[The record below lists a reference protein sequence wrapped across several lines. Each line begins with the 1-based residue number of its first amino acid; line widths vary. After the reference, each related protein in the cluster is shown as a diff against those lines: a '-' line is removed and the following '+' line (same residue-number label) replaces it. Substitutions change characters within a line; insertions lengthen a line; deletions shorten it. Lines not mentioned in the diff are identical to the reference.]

1 VQIRSL
7 GYVRFDVTDVDAW
20 VGFAQI
26 LGLSVA
32 AHDGGRSAALRVDEW
47 ACRISLEHAD
57 SDGLHAA
64 GWELRDLGTLE
75 AAAAELDAAG
85 VTFKELAEPELVAR
99 GIEAGIAFDDPSGNR
114 LELFCSPRVS
124 THPPALADV
133 SSFLTGEQGLGHVVL
148 PAAEME
154 QTFRFYTQVLGFRHR
169 DSMLVQPH
177 NGAPYRM
184 RFLGCNPRHHSVA
197 LTEATTPRGIRHLM
211 VNARTVTDVGRAFDR
226 CRSAGAE
233 LRTTIGQHS
242 NDLMISFY
250 VASPGGIEIEF
261 AAQGQDVDDRI
272 WNTRELTEFKI
283 WGYEPLS

>member
-1 VQIRSL
+1 MQIRSL

-20 VGFAQI
+20 VAFAEI

-57 SDGLHAA
+57 SDRLHAA
-64 GWELRDLGTLE
+64 GWELRDLVTLE
-75 AAAAELDAAG
+75 AAAAELDSAG
-85 VTFKELAEPELVAR
+85 VTFKELAEPEVAAR

-124 THPPALADV
+124 THPPVLADV

-177 NGAPYRM
+177 QGAPYRM

-211 VNARTVTDVGRAFDR
+211 VNAAHGDRRGQGVRPVPVSGRGAPHDHRAALERPDDLVLRGITRGNRDR
-226 CRSAGAE
+226 VRGPRAG
-233 LRTTIGQHS
+233 RRRQ
-242 NDLMISFY
+242 DLEH
-250 VASPGGIEIEF
+250 A
-261 AAQGQDVDDRI
+261 
-272 WNTRELTEFKI
+272 
-283 WGYEPLS
+283 